1 MMLLN
6 YLMFLLQ
13 PTMELKSTYPLY
25 ANFNTHNHGVFFLFL
40 YRDSLT
46 PDEGPLSLS
55 LTRYLHISPGRA
67 SLLNKAR
74 ELQGSD
80 VPCDGEDAEKLKN
93 TKVN

>member
-1 MMLLN
+1 MV
-6 YLMFLLQ
+6 
-13 PTMELKSTYPLY
+13 SSSCS
-25 ANFNTHNHGVFFLFL
+25 L

-93 TKVN
+93 TKVNKKNIVWIWLNSESTDPSLFL